1 MNMSGLDS
9 IFLMA
14 DQGGYKYV
22 GVEIR
27 IGEDSVEYIIV
38 KRSDFASKLKYYKDA
53 YTDDL
58 KLKANN
64 SIRICDAVY
73 GDTFNELERDLV
85 YGI

>member
-1 MNMSGLDS
+1 MNMAGLDF
-9 IFLMA
+9 IFLTA
-14 DQGGYKYV
+14 DQGGYSYV

-27 IGEDSVEYIIV
+27 VGDDSVEYIIV
-38 KRSDFASKLKYYKDA
+38 KRSDFASKLKYYKNA

-73 GDTFNELERDLV
+73 GSTFDELERDLV
-85 YGI
+85 YGV